1 LLHAFVVSV
10 LGIYTTSI
18 MLMNTL
24 SVMLTV
30 FVLNIHHRSPDRP
43 IPPWIRTVV
52 FGGMSRLFCMY
63 EKPESPMFAEAT
75 SPNNHCNEEADTH
88 KNVSFDFLPNN
99 HKNHEHTYVPSKQR
113 VSDLCE
119 LKKRA
124 IMQQQNNKRRK
135 SQIVFYKDMAGLD
148 VINIDDPHEWKRLA
162 KVIDR
167 FFFWMTFVALLS
179 ISLCVFCMLATS

>member
-1 LLHAFVVSV
+1 
-10 LGIYTTSI
+10 

-52 FGGMSRLFCMY
+52 FEGLSRMFCMY
-63 EKPESPMFAEAT
+63 DKPDPPAFT
-75 SPNNHCNEEADTH
+75 DHCNSPNCEEGDSH
-88 KNVSFDFLPNN
+88 KNATFDYLPNHN
-99 HKNHEHTYVPSKQR
+99 NREHTYVPGKQR

-119 LKKRA
+119 HKRRA
-124 IMQQQNNKRRK
+124 VMAQNNKRRK
-135 SQIVFYKDMAGLD
+135 SQIVFYKDMTGLD

-167 FFFWMTFVALLS
+167 LFFWLTFMALLS